1 MEKGLHLSFAFDAP
15 QSTATLKTQQRA
27 SKYNGKLTTDPNPE
41 VKRGEALAYYIRER
55 FASNPKQA
63 YKLLLDAYRLH
74 MHYETYSAENSRLV
88 GIIVT
93 LEDLFFSAQ
102 ERQSSA
108 GKDTKRKDIIYHEE
122 QTITCDGCGA
132 KPEILLGTRV
142 QSDAPRRACFD
153 RQQVLL
159 DLLPLVHGEHA
170 VRRHRY

>member
-15 QSTATLKTQQRA
+15 QSTATLKTQQLA
-27 SKYNGKLTTDPNPE
+27 NKYNGKLTTDPNPE

-93 LEDLFFSAQ
+93 LEDLFFG
-102 ERQSSA
+102 ERPWNDNPERWQ
-108 GKDTKRKDIIYHEE
+108 KHQMRKDSIYHQE
-122 QTITCDGCGA
+122 QIITCDGCGKEA
-132 KPEILLGTRV
+132 KYYSGHNYTVDFKQHASYCPDCMENM
-142 QSDAPRRACFD
+142 AFD
-153 RQQVLL
+153 
-159 DLLPLVHGEHA
+159 DIW
-170 VRRHRY
+170 Y

>member
-93 LEDLFFSAQ
+93 LEDLFFSRRDS
-102 ERQSSA
+102 ERWERHC
-108 GKDTKRKDIIYHEE
+108 KRKDIIYHEE
-122 QTITCDGCGA
+122 QTITCDGCGRKERYYWA
-132 KPEILLGTRV
+132 HEYKAMR
-142 QSDAPRRACFD
+142 
-153 RQQVLL
+153 L
-159 DLLPLVHGEHA
+159 DELASIGSKSFWIYCPSCQESLQ
-170 VRRHRY
+170 YDDIDY